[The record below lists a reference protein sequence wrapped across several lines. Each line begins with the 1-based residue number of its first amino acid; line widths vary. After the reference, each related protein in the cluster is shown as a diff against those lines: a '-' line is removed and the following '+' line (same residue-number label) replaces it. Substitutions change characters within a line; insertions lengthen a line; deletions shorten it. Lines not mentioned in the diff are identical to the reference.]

1 MNFYG
6 VLHKILLPQKF
17 EGGNT
22 VTNILVPEITNPEI
36 VQSQEVAQ
44 MISKL
49 IELIAIIQQ
58 YQNERLKT
66 YSAVMDMLFISF
78 TKDSNLQK
86 RGIRIHTISNSYQF
100 DYNVKLIQTILKHS
114 YCTR

>member
-17 EGGNT
+17 EGDNT

-86 RGIRIHTISNSYQF
+86 KGIRIHTISNSYQF